1 MSNINN
7 MFDQTARE
15 VILYT
20 VAHNQPD
27 KIIGTFKDIS
37 TQVNTKSEVL
47 LDGECYITFQ
57 LKDGNLTLND
67 LKDKVFYITFD
78 LQKNNTRCVL
88 RLCKL
93 INDQC
98 NDNVLTGSAGCIGS
112 IPQSIQTF
120 KDNIDKIDKALELGI
135 VKLDQSFEDFKALI
149 SKQSIK

>member
-1 MSNINN
+1 

-37 TQVNTKSEVL
+37 TQVNTKSGVL

-57 LKDGNLTLND
+57 LKDGNLTLEN
-67 LKDKVFYITFD
+67 LKDKIFYITFD
-78 LQKNNTRCVL
+78 LQKNDTRGVL

-98 NDNVLTGSAGCIGS
+98 NDNVLSGSAASIGS
-112 IPQSIQTF
+112 IPQSIKTF

-135 VKLDQSFEDFKALI
+135 VKLDEMFEDYKALI
-149 SKQSIK
+149 NKQSIK

>member
-1 MSNINN
+1 MNNINN
-7 MFDQTARE
+7 MFDQIAKE

-37 TQVNTKSEVL
+37 TKINTKSGVL

-57 LKDGNLTLND
+57 LKDGNLTLQN

-78 LQKNNTRCVL
+78 LQKNDTRCVL

-93 INDQC
+93 IDDQC
-98 NDNVLTGSAGCIGS
+98 NNEVLAGNADNMGS

-120 KDNIDKIDKALELGI
+120 KDNIDKINKALELGI
-135 VKLDQSFEDFKALI
+135 VKLDQSFEDFKTLI
-149 SKQSIK
+149 SKQK

>member
-1 MSNINN
+1 

-27 KIIGTFKDIS
+27 KIIGTFKDIN
-37 TQVNTKSEVL
+37 TQINTKSGVL
-47 LDGECYITFQ
+47 LDGECYVTFQ
-57 LKDGNLTLND
+57 LKDGNLTLQD
-67 LKDKVFYITFD
+67 LKNKLFYITFD
-78 LQKNNTRCVL
+78 LQKNDTRCVL

-98 NDNVLTGSAGCIGS
+98 NDNVLSGSAANMGS
-112 IPQSIQTF
+112 VSQSIKTF

-135 VKLDQSFEDFKALI
+135 VKLDETFENFKTLI
-149 SKQSIK
+149 NKQSIK

>member
-1 MSNINN
+1 MNN
-7 MFDQTARE
+7 MFEQVAKE

-37 TQVNTKSEVL
+37 TQINTKSGVL
-47 LDGECYITFQ
+47 LDGECYVTFQ
-57 LKDGNLTLND
+57 LKDGNLTLQN

-78 LQKNNTRCVL
+78 FQKNNTRCVL

-98 NDNVLTGSAGCIGS
+98 NDNVLTGSAANMGS
-112 IPQSIQTF
+112 VSQSIQTF
-120 KDNIDKIDKALELGI
+120 KDNIDKIDKALELEI